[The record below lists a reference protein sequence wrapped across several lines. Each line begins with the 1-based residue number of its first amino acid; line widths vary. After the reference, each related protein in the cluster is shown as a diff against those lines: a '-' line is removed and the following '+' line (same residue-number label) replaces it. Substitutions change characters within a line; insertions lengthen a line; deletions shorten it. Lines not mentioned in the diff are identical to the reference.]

1 MPDPLASPSAYQAF
15 IYSLPERYEAIERSA
30 LIYVASGSLFG
41 RVEGR
46 IFFAGDIV
54 LCVQEFLNFEL
65 NVIEG
70 YGYEVSRSLVD
81 FQGPDAPDT
90 SEYCRASYARKQKFY
105 WYDSFPHPNDPSL
118 ASTDPHHKHVPPD
131 TIVPEE
137 KRIGI
142 TRHRIPAPDLS
153 FTRPNLPFLIEEI
166 ERELLSGESHP
177 GLDEGG

>member
-1 MPDPLASPSAYQAF
+1 MPDPLASPSVYAAF
-15 IYSLPERYEAIERSA
+15 IYGLADRFPSIQRST

-46 IFFAGDIV
+46 VVFAGDVV

-81 FQGPDAPDT
+81 LEGQGAPGTD
-90 SEYCRASYARKQKFY
+90 EYCRASYPNKDKLY
-105 WYDSFPHPNDPSL
+105 WYDSFPHPKDPSL

-131 TIVPEE
+131 I
-137 KRIGI
+137 KH
-142 TRHRIPAPDLS
+142 HRIPAPDLS
-153 FTRPNLPFLIEEI
+153 FTRPNLPFLVEEI
-166 ERELLSGESHP
+166 VRDILTQ
-177 GLDEGG
+177 